1 MSGGGG
7 GNLSSLSGFCR
18 FSTFKSKKICYNSDI
33 GHHEF
38 NGGFMKK
45 AFTLAE
51 ILITLGIIGVV
62 AVIVLPSLMT
72 NINDRVNAEKI
83 RSTKYKFTKAT
94 DHMKSL
100 GLIGPYSSTDA
111 FVDELQK
118 YFKIA
123 KRCDANHLRA
133 CWPTDTVKLEDGK
146 EWDIAKTKTGK
157 QLKMKDDDTHDYSSD
172 NVGIITADGT
182 PMILSYNKKCES
194 LDPMKT
200 YGWSTS
206 NGKPESN
213 ATAGC
218 VAAVF
223 EINGNGRPNTFRK
236 DVVAFNANG
245 LGSACALEINGRC
258 FGAPFSPTPMT
269 KAECQA
275 AVAEGKLGIKTCASN
290 SDYWAGAVKQCNG
303 IQNMPTDSDLA
314 KIASLLYEGNPTIGA
329 TSNVEHLHYNG
340 KASHYG
346 FPETYFYF
354 VSGEETDGCNAYG
367 RLIDSWET
375 GWVNGWRTN
384 TNKIGLCVVE

>member
-1 MSGGGG
+1 
-7 GNLSSLSGFCR
+7 
-18 FSTFKSKKICYNSDI
+18 
-33 GHHEF
+33 
-38 NGGFMKK
+38 MKK
-45 AFTLAE
+45 LYAFTLAE
-51 ILITLGIIGVV
+51 LLITLGIIGTV
-62 AVIVLPSLMT
+62 AAIVMPSLLN

-123 KRCDANHLRA
+123 KRCDANHLKA
-133 CWPTDTVKLEDGK
+133 CWPYDTVKLEDGK
-146 EWDIAKTKTGK
+146 EWDIANTKTGK

-182 PMILSYNKKCES
+182 PMILSYNKICEA

-200 YGWSTS
+200 YSWSTS

-236 DVVAFNANG
+236 DIIAFNANG
-245 LGSACALEINGRC
+245 LGSSCALEIDGKC
-258 FGAPFSPTPMT
+258 FGAPFTPTPMT
-269 KAECQA
+269 YAECE
-275 AVAEGKLGIKTCASN
+275 AEKANLGIRECCPTSYCSN
-290 SDYWAGAVKQCNG
+290 NDYWAGAVKQCNG
-303 IQNMPTDSDLA
+303 IQNMPTMADLG
-314 KIASLLYEGNPTIGA
+314 KIVSLLYEGNPTAGA
-329 TSNVEHLHYNG
+329 EDDVDNLTYNG
-340 KASHYG
+340 KASQYG
-346 FPETYFYF
+346 LPEPYFSIWSGDEYATLGYSAYYRFFNDSGTY
-354 VSGEETDGCNAYG
+354 
-367 RLIDSWET
+367 WH
-375 GWVNGWRTN
+375 
-384 TNKIGLCVVE
+384 IGNRWGDFLGMCIVK

>member
-1 MSGGGG
+1 
-7 GNLSSLSGFCR
+7 
-18 FSTFKSKKICYNSDI
+18 
-33 GHHEF
+33 
-38 NGGFMKK
+38 
-45 AFTLAE
+45 
-51 ILITLGIIGVV
+51 VV
-62 AVIVLPSLMT
+62 AAIVMPSLMT
-72 NINDRVNAEKI
+72 NVNDKVNAEKI
-83 RSTKYKFTKAT
+83 RSAKYKFTKAT

-123 KRCDANHLRA
+123 KRCDANHLKA
-133 CWPTDTVKLEDGK
+133 CWPYDTVKLEDGK

-236 DVVAFNANG
+236 DVIAFNANG
-245 LGSACALEINGRC
+245 LGSSCAIEVNGKC
-258 FGAPFSPTPMT
+258 FGAPFRPTPMT
-269 KAECQA
+269 IAECEEA
-275 AVAEGKLGIKTCASN
+275 KGKFGINYCSTYV
-290 SDYWAGAVKQCNG
+290 DYWAGAVKQCG
-303 IQNMPTDSDLA
+303 GLQNMPTEADLTE
-314 KIASLLYEGNPTIGA
+314 IANLLYDKPISASGSISA
-329 TSNVEHLHYNG
+329 IYNG
-340 KASHYG
+340 KASELGLPEPEFVIWSNKEVQAEAAYYRAFYSTGTEGKYGYCASHCYG
-346 FPETYFYF
+346 FIRDDAFPM
-354 VSGEETDGCNAYG
+354 
-367 RLIDSWET
+367 
-375 GWVNGWRTN
+375 
-384 TNKIGLCVVE
+384 GLCLVN

>member
-1 MSGGGG
+1 MK
-7 GNLSSLSGFCR
+7 R
-18 FSTFKSKKICYNSDI
+18 FN
-33 GHHEF
+33 
-38 NGGFMKK
+38 

-51 ILITLGIIGVV
+51 LLITLAIIGVV
-62 AVIVLPSLMT
+62 AVIVLPSLIT
-72 NINDRVNAEKI
+72 NVNDRVNAEKI
-83 RSTKYKFTKAT
+83 RSAKYKFTKAT

-123 KRCDANHLRA
+123 KRCDANHIRA

-146 EWDIAKTKTGK
+146 EWEISKTKTGK
-157 QLKMKDDDTHDYSSD
+157 QLKMNNDDTHDYSSD

-182 PMILSYNKKCES
+182 PMILSYNKKCEA

-206 NGKPESN
+206 NGKPETN

-223 EINGNGRPNTFRK
+223 EINGHSRPNTFRK

-245 LGSACALEINGRC
+245 LGSACSIEIDGKC
-258 FGAPFSPTPMT
+258 FGAVFYYKPMT
-269 KAECQA
+269 YEECAGQNA
-275 AVAEGKLGIKTCASN
+275 TSPYNPTEAGSYAKSLGIKYCSLTK
-290 SDYWAGAVKQCNG
+290 DYWAGAVKQCGGTNK
-303 IQNMPTDSDLA
+303 MASMEDLG

-329 TSNVEHLHYNG
+329 QQDVDNLKYNN
-340 KASHYG
+340 KASQYG
-346 FPETYFYF
+346 LPEPSFY
-354 VSGEETDGCNAYG
+354 VSSGEERGTSGEYMYNRSFYTTHTYWYVQG
-367 RLIDSWET
+367 SRSYS
-375 GWVNGWRTN
+375 
-384 TNKIGLCVVE
+384 GLALCIVE

>member
-1 MSGGGG
+1 M
-7 GNLSSLSGFCR
+7 
-18 FSTFKSKKICYNSDI
+18 
-33 GHHEF
+33 
-38 NGGFMKK
+38 
-45 AFTLAE
+45 
-51 ILITLGIIGVV
+51 V
-62 AVIVLPSLMT
+62 AVIVLPSLIT
-72 NINDRVNAEKI
+72 NVNDRVNAEKI
-83 RSTKYKFTKAT
+83 RSAKYKFTKAT

-157 QLKMKDDDTHDYSSD
+157 ELKMKSSDTEDYTSD

-182 PMILSYNKKCES
+182 PMILSYNKKCQA

-223 EINGNGRPNTFRK
+223 EINGHSRPNTFRK

-245 LGSACALEINGRC
+245 LGSACALEIDGKC
-258 FGAPFSPTPMT
+258 FGAPFTPKPLT
-269 KAECQA
+269 KAECGA
-275 AVAEGKLGIKTCASN
+275 ALAEGKLGIKYCIN
-290 SDYWAGAVKQCNG
+290 NDYNYDYWAGTVKQCG
-303 IQNMPTDSDLA
+303 GVGKMPTQSDLQ
-314 KIASLLYEGNPTIGA
+314 KIAALLYDKPIDASNMTDA
-329 TSNVEHLHYNG
+329 TYNG
-340 KASHYG
+340 KASQLG
-346 FPETYFYF
+346 LPEPDFEIW
-354 VSGEETDGCNAYG
+354 SGEENGIGFAYKRG
-367 RLIDSWET
+367 FGTSSTYWHSYYRYDSEHL
-375 GWVNGWRTN
+375 
-384 TNKIGLCVVE
+384 GLCVVD

>member
-1 MSGGGG
+1 M
-7 GNLSSLSGFCR
+7 
-18 FSTFKSKKICYNSDI
+18 
-33 GHHEF
+33 
-38 NGGFMKK
+38 
-45 AFTLAE
+45 
-51 ILITLGIIGVV
+51 V
-62 AVIVLPSLMT
+62 AAVVLPSLMT
-72 NINDRVNAEKI
+72 NVNDRVNAEKI

-146 EWDIAKTKTGK
+146 EWEISKTKTGK
-157 QLKMKDDDTHDYSSD
+157 ELKMKSSDTEDYTSD

-182 PMILSYNKKCES
+182 PMILSYNKKCQA

-206 NGKPESN
+206 NGKPETN

-223 EINGNGRPNTFRK
+223 EINGHSRPNTFRK

-245 LGSACALEINGRC
+245 LGSACSIEIDGKC
-258 FGAPFSPTPMT
+258 FGAPFAVTPMT
-269 KAECQA
+269 YAECE
-275 AVAEGKLGIKTCASN
+275 AEKANLGIQECCATIYCN
-290 SDYWAGAVKQCNG
+290 NTDYWAGAVKQCNG
-303 IQNMPTDSDLA
+303 VQNMPTLADLG
-314 KIASLLYEGNPTIGA
+314 KIASLLYEGNPAIGA
-329 TSNVEHLHYNG
+329 QVDKSGLTYNN
-340 KASHYG
+340 KASQYG
-346 FPETYFYF
+346 LPEPGFD
-354 VSGEETDGCNAYG
+354 VWSGEEDAFKFAYS
-367 RLIDSWET
+367 RHFDH
-375 GWVNGWRTN
+375 TN
-384 TNKIGLCVVE
+384 TKWYSSYRDFSSYFGLCIQE

>member
-1 MSGGGG
+1 
-7 GNLSSLSGFCR
+7 
-18 FSTFKSKKICYNSDI
+18 
-33 GHHEF
+33 
-38 NGGFMKK
+38 MKK
-45 AFTLAE
+45 FSGFTLAE
-51 ILITLGIIGVV
+51 LLITLGIIGVV
-62 AVIVLPSLMT
+62 AVLVLPSLMT
-72 NINDRVNAEKI
+72 NVNDRVNAEKI

-146 EWDIAKTKTGK
+146 EWEISKTKTGK
-157 QLKMKDDDTHDYSSD
+157 ELKMKSSDTEDYTSD

-182 PMILSYNKKCES
+182 PMILSYNKKCQA

-206 NGKPESN
+206 NNKPETN

-223 EINGNGRPNTFRK
+223 EINGHNRPNTFRK

-245 LGSACALEINGRC
+245 LGSACSIEIDGKC
-258 FGAPFSPTPMT
+258 FGAAFIPTPMS
-269 KAECQA
+269 KAECAGENFTSSQQTIEA
-275 AVAEGKLGIKTCASN
+275 GSYAKSLGISKCHDLD
-290 SDYWAGAVKQCNG
+290 DYWAGAVKQCG
-303 IQNMPTDSDLA
+303 GTRKMASKAELA
-314 KIASLLYEGNPTIGA
+314 KIASLLYEGNPTIA
-329 TSNVEHLHYNG
+329 TGFAQGTYNLKYNN
-340 KASHYG
+340 KASE
-346 FPETYFYF
+346 FDLPEPYFS
-354 VSGEETDGCNAYG
+354 VWSGEEYGMYGSTAYRRAFSTTSTDWSTNN
-367 RLIDSWET
+367 RET
-375 GWVNGWRTN
+375 SSYL
-384 TNKIGLCVVE
+384 GLCVVE

>member
-1 MSGGGG
+1 MK
-7 GNLSSLSGFCR
+7 R
-18 FSTFKSKKICYNSDI
+18 FN
-33 GHHEF
+33 
-38 NGGFMKK
+38 

-51 ILITLGIIGVV
+51 LLITLAIIGVV
-62 AVIVLPSLMT
+62 AVVVLPSLMT

-100 GLIGPYSSTDA
+100 GLIGPYNSTDD

-146 EWDIAKTKTGK
+146 EWDIANTRTGT
-157 QLKMKDDDTHDYSSD
+157 QLKMMSSNTEDYTSG

-182 PMILSYNKKCES
+182 PMILSYNKKCEA

-206 NGKPESN
+206 NGKPETN

-223 EINGNGRPNTFRK
+223 EINGHSRPNTFRK

-245 LGSACALEINGRC
+245 LGSACSIEIDGKC
-258 FGAPFSPTPMT
+258 FGAAFRPKAMTYEECAGENATSPDNITEAGSYA
-269 KAECQA
+269 KS
-275 AVAEGKLGIKTCASN
+275 LGIRECYWDY
-290 SDYWAGAVKQCNG
+290 DYWAGAVKQCG
-303 IQNMPTDSDLA
+303 GVDKMPTASDLA

>member
-1 MSGGGG
+1 M
-7 GNLSSLSGFCR
+7 
-18 FSTFKSKKICYNSDI
+18 
-33 GHHEF
+33 
-38 NGGFMKK
+38 
-45 AFTLAE
+45 
-51 ILITLGIIGVV
+51 V
-62 AVIVLPSLMT
+62 AAVVLPSLMT

-133 CWPTDTVKLEDGK
+133 CWPTDTVKLEDGT
-146 EWDIAKTKTGK
+146 EWNIADTKTGK
-157 QLKMKDDDTHDYSSD
+157 NLKMEKNEHSDYSSN

-182 PMILSYNKKCES
+182 PMILSYNKKCEA

-223 EINGNGRPNTFRK
+223 EINGHSRPNTFRK

-245 LGSACALEINGRC
+245 LGSACAIEVNGKC
-258 FGAPFSPTPMT
+258 FGAPFTPTPMT
-269 KAECQA
+269 YAECA
-275 AVAEGKLGIKTCASN
+275 GENATHPNDNANDKSGSYAKSLGISKCYWAQ
-290 SDYWAGAVKQCNG
+290 DYWAGAVKQCGGTNK
-303 IQNMPTDSDLA
+303 MATMADLG
-314 KIASLLYEGNPTIGA
+314 KIASLLYEGNPSIGA
-329 TSNVEHLHYNG
+329 KDDVYSLTYNG
-340 KASHYG
+340 KAPELGLPAPKPMEFYVWSDEEQSYG
-346 FPETYFYF
+346 
-354 VSGEETDGCNAYG
+354 NAYNRDFG
-367 RLIDSWET
+367 GGYTEWNIRPRDGSNQLA
-375 GWVNGWRTN
+375 
-384 TNKIGLCVVE
+384 LCVVE